1 VYTNSKD
8 QVSLEESYKQVHN
21 ENVVDPNYISG
32 YVPLAAT
39 ILLLGKLGYNALRDR
54 LEKIKNSSPEKR
66 KELEKINVNEEF
78 KKIIAGLELNRK
90 KYEEAKSRND
100 TTQVANLRVIISQGE
115 QAAIEFV
122 NKFQEHIDHHSVT
135 DLFKKHGI

>member
-1 VYTNSKD
+1 MYTNSKD
-8 QVSLEESYKQVHN
+8 QVSLEESYKQAHN
-21 ENVVDPNYISG
+21 ENVVDQNYISG